1 MVNNKNRPSQNSQEE
16 NYNVWNKKKYINTIN
31 SLLDI
36 SERKQLLNLKTEKYN
51 LSKMKYSHKTDW
63 K

>member
-1 MVNNKNRPSQNSQEE
+1 MSEI
-16 NYNVWNKKKYINTIN
+16 KKYINTIN

-36 SERKQLLNLKTEKYN
+36 PERTQLLNLKTEKQN
-51 LSKMKYSHKTDW
+51 LSKMKYTHKTGW